1 MQLELNEKLQHDYQ
15 HMLIED
21 LQARRKSLFF
31 LMIEN
36 ILTED
41 PSATFLN
48 SSKSDGRSVIRYF
61 MIPSR
66 IRFIPLRIVDLV
78 LIFFSYI

>member
-1 MQLELNEKLQHDYQ
+1 
-15 HMLIED
+15 
-21 LQARRKSLFF
+21 
-31 LMIEN
+31 
-36 ILTED
+36 
-41 PSATFLN
+41 
-48 SSKSDGRSVIRYF
+48 

>member
-1 MQLELNEKLQHDYQ
+1 
-15 HMLIED
+15 
-21 LQARRKSLFF
+21 
-31 LMIEN
+31 MIEN

-78 LIFFSYI
+78 LIFFLISENKVLLNNHGNDWNTTSFFTMKTKSLDS